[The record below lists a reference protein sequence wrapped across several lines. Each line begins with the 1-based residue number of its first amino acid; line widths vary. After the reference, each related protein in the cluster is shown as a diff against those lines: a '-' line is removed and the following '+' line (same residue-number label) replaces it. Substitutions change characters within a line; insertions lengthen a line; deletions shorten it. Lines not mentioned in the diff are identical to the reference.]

1 MCVHDIWADDAAAA
15 RVRAAARGFETVP
28 TVGIGSTIL
37 VNPRV
42 SDVLAALAQHA
53 PAIIVQKPPAT
64 GIWQRLRRARGV
76 DPFVEASA
84 PVGFACRVYRTEA
97 GLEGAPSV
105 TQLREVFAG

>member
-1 MCVHDIWADDAAAA
+1 MQHFEGCPNVALVRQRLTESGIDPAGVQFDEVVSPEEAQ
-15 RVRAAARGFETVP
+15 RVGFRGSP
-28 TVGIGSTIL
+28 TVL
-37 VNPRV
+37 V
-42 SDVLAALAQHA
+42 D
-53 PAIIVQKPPAT
+53 
-64 GIWQRLRRARGV
+64 GE